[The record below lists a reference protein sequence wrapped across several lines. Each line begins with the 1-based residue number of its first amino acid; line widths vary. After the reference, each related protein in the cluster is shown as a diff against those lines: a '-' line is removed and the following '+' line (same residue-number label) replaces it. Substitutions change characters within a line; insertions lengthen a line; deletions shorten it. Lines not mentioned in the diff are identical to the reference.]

1 VVAFGVE
8 VVVSVIYSA
17 KQNGHS
23 LFQEGQLWGKL
34 GLGHLKLLWTGR
46 SRMALVLP
54 YKPRNT
60 HLVRIEHGPEESTNG
75 GEETFELVVFSSYEV
90 VARAPYLGETR
101 AWIGDA
107 TWKPLDRATVEVLM
121 GGEVS

>member
-1 VVAFGVE
+1 MISESESYFEGLVVAAFGIE

-34 GLGHLKLLWTGR
+34 GEGHLKLLWTGR

-60 HLVRIEHGPEESTNG
+60 HLG
-75 GEETFELVVFSSYEV
+75 
-90 VARAPYLGETR
+90 AAPYP
-101 AWIGDA
+101 AI
-107 TWKPLDRATVEVLM
+107 
-121 GGEVS
+121 